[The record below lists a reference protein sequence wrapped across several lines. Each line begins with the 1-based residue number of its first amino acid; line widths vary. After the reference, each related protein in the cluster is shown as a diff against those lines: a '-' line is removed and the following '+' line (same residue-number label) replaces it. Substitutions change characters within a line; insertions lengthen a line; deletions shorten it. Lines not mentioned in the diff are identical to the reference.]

1 MTPHAADDLEV
12 RFATGDDRA
21 FLTEMLAEA
30 AGWDPQRPRLTPAQ
44 VLADPQLAHYLDGWG
59 RPDDVGVIAEVSGQ
73 PVGAAWL
80 RRFTADDPG
89 YGFVA
94 PDVPELS
101 IAVVGEW
108 RGRGVGSVLLE
119 AVVQAGSDRGVTA
132 VSLSVE
138 TANPARVL
146 YAARGFREV
155 GRGRGSVTML
165 RESVAACRGG
175 KV

>member
-1 MTPHAADDLEV
+1 MTSRAGDEVEV
-12 RFATGDDRA
+12 RLATAGDRA
-21 FLTEMLAEA
+21 FLTQMLVEA
-30 AGWDPQRPRLTPAQ
+30 AGWDRYRPRLTPAQ
-44 VLADPQLAHYLDGWG
+44 VLADPQLEHYVAGWG
-59 RPDDVGVIAEVSGQ
+59 RPDDLGVIAEVSGQ

-80 RRFTADDPG
+80 RRFAADDPG

-101 IAVVGEW
+101 VAVVAGW

-119 AVVQAGSDRGVTA
+119 AVVQAATERGVTA

-138 TANPARVL
+138 TGNPARSL
-146 YAARGFREV
+146 YAAHGFREV
-155 GRGRGSVTML
+155 SRGLGSVTML
-165 RESVAACRGG
+165 RQGVAACPGG